1 VNSAATRLRHVREF
15 LAALDRHFPQ
25 GIPLEYSAAIR
36 EELAPLVAAAQ
47 IEVLDDELLE
57 LAIASRFH

>member
-15 LAALDRHFPQ
+15 LAALDGHFPQ

-47 IEVLDDELLE
+47 LEVLDDELLE